1 MNVSAF
7 CIAFIASCLST
18 IAHADPIASQP
29 ITPDPRSRIIL
40 VGDSTMA
47 PNTGYGNALC
57 ARVTP
62 ALDCWNLARGGRS
75 TKSFRAEGLWDQLM
89 ARMKAE
95 RPGGAQW
102 VLIQFGHNDQPGKP
116 GRTTD
121 LATEYPANLAR
132 YVEDARAIGARPIL
146 VTPLTRR
153 SFKGAQLD
161 DQLQPWS
168 DAMRRV
174 ATDQKVPLLDLHA
187 LSMALVQKLG
197 QAESDLLAEAA
208 PGERRFDR
216 THLGLRGAC
225 YFSEIVADELARL
238 DPDLRRPR
246 QPLPICAQVPPP
258 APTQ

>member
-1 MNVSAF
+1 MKLAILTTLTALLGCTLAQADNVAL
-7 CIAFIASCLST
+7 A
-18 IAHADPIASQP
+18 QP
-29 ITPDPRSRIIL
+29 GARDPRSRIIL

-75 TKSFRAEGLWDQLM
+75 TKSYRAEGLWEQM
-89 ARMKAE
+89 IVRMKAE
-95 RPGGAQW
+95 QPQGDQW

-116 GRTTD
+116 GRSTD
-121 LATEYPANLAR
+121 LATEYPANLVR
-132 YVEDARAIGARPIL
+132 YVDEVRAAGGRPVL

-153 SFKGAQLD
+153 SFKGEQLD
-161 DQLQPWS
+161 DQLHPWS
-168 DAMRRV
+168 EAMRRV
-174 ATDQKVPLLDLHA
+174 ALDRNVPLLDLHA

-197 QAESDLLAEAA
+197 STEADLMAEAA

-216 THLGLRGAC
+216 THVGLRGAC
-225 YFSEIVADELARL
+225 YFSGIVSDEMARL
-238 DPDLRRPR
+238 VPALGTPR
-246 QPLPICAQVPPP
+246 QPFPSCAAVPPP